1 MKHFFAICFLLAFA
15 TAFAQSTEI
24 SAKYDKIGKFDRM
37 GFATVTQKGLVG
49 VINKDG
55 KEIVTPAYDHI
66 SGFTKDGLAFTRKK
80 DLVGVIDNTGK
91 VIIDNKYDYISHF
104 KGNHAVVKKNGLCGV
119 IDRTGKVVVDMK
131 YEKLVVEGN
140 GIIKAINPDKTEV
153 LIKPNS

>member
-1 MKHFFAICFLLAFA
+1 MKSIIAFCLLFTFT

-37 GFATVTQKGLVG
+37 GFATVTQKGQVG

-55 KEIVTPAYDHI
+55 KEIIKPEYDHI
-66 SGFTKDGLAFTRKK
+66 SGFGKDGLAFTRKK
-80 DLVGVIDNTGK
+80 ALVGIIDNTGK
-91 VIIDNKYDYISHF
+91 VIVENKYDYISHF
-104 KGNHAVVKKNGLCGV
+104 KGNHAVVRKNNLCGV
-119 IDRTGKVVVDMK
+119 IDRSGKVVVDMK

-140 GIIKAINPDKTEV
+140 GVIKAINPDKTEV